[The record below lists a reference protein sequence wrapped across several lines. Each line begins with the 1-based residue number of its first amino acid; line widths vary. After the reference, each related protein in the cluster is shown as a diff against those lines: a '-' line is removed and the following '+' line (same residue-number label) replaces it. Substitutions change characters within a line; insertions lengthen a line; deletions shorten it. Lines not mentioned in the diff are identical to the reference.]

1 MDLRDKSGLLIDDM
15 PEMRN
20 SMCLQLANAGLE
32 RCDQARNIKEAADA
46 DFAAMRGRA
55 SRSA

>member
-20 SMCLQLANAGLE
+20 SMRLQLANAGLE
-32 RCDQARNIKEAADA
+32 KCDTARNVKEAIDRLREKRY
-46 DFAAMRGRA
+46 DLIV
-55 SRSA
+55 